1 MVNLHQKSTSNRKE
15 IIQLCRDVE
24 SMMNTKLAFFNKKIS
39 RMSILLY
46 NLNKP
51 RAVSMLK
58 IRKEKRD
65 KGGSIKNTP
74 LNPHP
79 ALLNML

>member
-1 MVNLHQKSTSNRKE
+1 
-15 IIQLCRDVE
+15 
-24 SMMNTKLAFFNKKIS
+24 MNTKLSFFNKMS

-51 RAVSMLK
+51 KAVSMLK
-58 IRKEKRD
+58 IRKEKTD
-65 KGGSIKNTP
+65 KGGSINTP

-79 ALLNML
+79 ALFNVL

>member
-1 MVNLHQKSTSNRKE
+1 
-15 IIQLCRDVE
+15 
-24 SMMNTKLAFFNKKIS
+24 
-39 RMSILLY
+39 MSILLY

>member
-1 MVNLHQKSTSNRKE
+1 
-15 IIQLCRDVE
+15 
-24 SMMNTKLAFFNKKIS
+24 MNTKLSFFNKIS
-39 RMSILLY
+39 RVSILLY

-65 KGGSIKNTP
+65 KGRSTKNTP
-74 LNPHP
+74 LNPHS
-79 ALLNML
+79 ALFNVL

>member
-1 MVNLHQKSTSNRKE
+1 
-15 IIQLCRDVE
+15 
-24 SMMNTKLAFFNKKIS
+24 MNTKLSFFNKKIS

-51 RAVSMLK
+51 TAVSMLK

-65 KGGSIKNTP
+65 KGRSIKNTP
-74 LNPHP
+74 LNPHS
-79 ALLNML
+79 ALFNVL